1 METHAPLPRDAAA
14 LAGAGG
20 LNASLIDLEGRPS
33 CGPFGCLKRIP
44 TLEVLFRVPI
54 SWRHDEA
61 GSVRN
66 VRPRHAHANRPTSR
80 LGAPALYRLPA
91 HFRMSIEQKKV
102 DNQLVAIN
110 VAETVL
116 DGGN

>member
-1 METHAPLPRDAAA
+1 VNHL
-14 LAGAGG
+14 GAY
-20 LNASLIDLEGRPS
+20 DEEGRLS
-33 CGPFGCLKRIP
+33 GRPFGCLKRIP
-44 TLEVLFRVPI
+44 TLDVLFRVPTL
-54 SWRHDEA
+54 WRHDEA

-91 HFRMSIEQKKV
+91 HFRMSIEQKNV
-102 DNQLVAIN
+102 DNRLVAIN

>member
-1 METHAPLPRDAAA
+1 MRQASSRLRGEITQDTTK
-14 LAGAGG
+14 GG
-20 LNASLIDLEGRPS
+20 PSLLGR
-33 CGPFGCLKRIP
+33 GP

-80 LGAPALYRLPA
+80 LGAPALYRLPT
-91 HFRMSIEQKKV
+91 HFRMSIEQKNV
-102 DNQLVAIN
+102 DNHLVAIN